1 MIGTTESKVAGTRT
15 PAKLRPGTPAAIVAF
30 LAAACLAQATD
41 LKFTEHTIATGL
53 KGGYQVVIADL
64 NRDGKPDLL
73 VVASGMSD
81 LVWFENPGWER
92 HVIAG
97 GFKGLIN
104 AAVYD
109 VDGDGI
115 PEIALAHEFS
125 MRVDQSAG
133 IVSILEHKGDPR
145 GPWSVREIDR
155 LTTSHRLRFADI
167 DGSGKKVLIN
177 APLTGAK
184 ALAPD
189 YRDHVPLVYY
199 LPGEWIRQL
208 AGDQN
213 EGVMHGIYPVDW
225 DRNGREAILT
235 ASFSGIDLYRHG
247 PDRRWSRE
255 EITKGDPSPC
265 PKCGTSDVAVGRGS
279 DGRFIAAIEPWHG
292 NQVVVYRKSGPGW
305 QRRVIDDTLD
315 DTHSIVTADL
325 DGDGRDEVVV
335 AQRGKPYRVL
345 VYREAQDGWQRTVV
359 DEGGVSAAA
368 CAAGDLNGDGRPDL
382 VCVGSATANLKWYE
396 NMKHEPRP

>member
-1 MIGTTESKVAGTRT
+1 MIRI
-15 PAKLRPGTPAAIVAF
+15 PASFEAAPRGLCALIL
-30 LAAACLAQATD
+30 LAACGLQAAD
-41 LKFTEHTIATGL
+41 VKFVEHTIATGL
-53 KGGYQVVIADL
+53 KGGYQVVVADL

-81 LVWFENPGWER
+81 LLWFENPNWER

-115 PEIALAHEFS
+115 PEIALAHGFAMQVEK
-125 MRVDQSAG
+125 SAG

-145 GPWSVREIDR
+145 GLWSVREIDR

-167 DGSGKKVLIN
+167 DGTGKKVLIN
-177 APLTGAK
+177 AALTGAK

-199 LPGEWIRQL
+199 RPGEWSRQL

-213 EGVMHGIYPVDW
+213 EGVMHGIYPIDW

-235 ASFSGIDLYRHG
+235 ASFVGIDLYRYGADHH
-247 PDRRWSRE
+247 WSRE
-255 EITKGDPSPC
+255 EITKGDPAPW
-265 PKCGTSDVAVGRGS
+265 PKCGTSDVAVGRGPG
-279 DGRFIAAIEPWHG
+279 GRFLATIEPWHG
-292 NQVVVYRKSGPGW
+292 NEVVVYRKSGSVW
-305 QRRVIDDTLD
+305 ERKVIDDTLD

-325 DGDGRDEVVV
+325 DGDGRDELVV
-335 AQRGKPYRVL
+335 AQRGKPFRVL
-345 VYREAQDGWQRTVV
+345 VYRETKAGWQRRVV
-359 DEGGVSAAA
+359 DDGRVSAAA
-368 CAAGDLNGDGRPDL
+368 CATGDLNGDRRPDV
-382 VCVGSATANLKWYE
+382 VCVGSTTANLKWYE
-396 NMKHEPRP
+396 NVAK